1 MLYMILKIWQMCFS
15 ISGASRFQLSI
26 IIDLPKRWFGTEIIH
41 LEAHLEKVPVI
52 EAPVDLSGSLDNH

>member
-1 MLYMILKIWQMCFS
+1 MCFS

-41 LEAHLEKVPVI
+41 VEAHLEKVPVI